1 MTIDL
6 PPLKT
11 PETLHEVATKAEPGS
26 PEWSRMVT
34 ASKVA
39 GMLGESAYSTPYST
53 HCLMNGHKE
62 DISDMTDRFNA
73 GHAFE
78 GVMADWLLLN
88 HPEWRLSR
96 GEVQVTNPHLPFPN
110 AATPDR
116 IATIKNA
123 RRSPKN
129 SRTVQFKTV
138 QDWEEW
144 SNLTEE
150 TIPTDWLI
158 QVTWEMLVSGLI
170 ENPAVLFV
178 LGPYYSHQ
186 EFHIEYDA
194 DFARVLAEQVAKF
207 LLTLDGPPPAPTSPR
222 DYKIA
227 KLRHPDIDDD
237 ADPVTL
243 DEKLAADWVRVKTA
257 QKEADAAARRA
268 KADSET
274 IGARVLEA
282 MERGAEATDPKG
294 VVIATRSAT
303 KRGVQLRFKVPKAA
317 KAAA

>member
-1 MTIDL
+1 MTYDL
-6 PPLKT
+6 PPLQT
-11 PETLHEVATKAEPGS
+11 PEKLHEVTNKAEPGS
-26 PEWSRMVT
+26 PEWCRMVT

-39 GMLGESAYSTPYST
+39 GILGESNYATPYST

-62 DISDMTDRFNA
+62 DISGMTDRFNA

-78 GVMADWLLLN
+78 GAMADWLLLN

-116 IATIKNA
+116 IATVKNA
-123 RRSPKN
+123 RRSPQN

-138 QDWEEW
+138 QDWDEW
-144 SNLTEE
+144 ANLTDE

-158 QVTWEMLVSGLI
+158 QVTWEMLVSGLT
-170 ENPAVLFV
+170 ENPAVLFT
-178 LGPYYSHQ
+178 LGPYYAHR
-186 EFHIEYDA
+186 EFLIEYDP
-194 DFARVLAEQVAKF
+194 DFARVLAEHVGKF
-207 LLTLDGPPPAPTSPR
+207 LLTLDGEPPAPTAPN

-237 ADPVTL
+237 AEPVTL
-243 DEKLAADWVRVKTA
+243 DAGLAADWCRAKTA

-268 KADSET
+268 KAESET
-274 IGARVLEA
+274 IGAKVLEA
-282 MERGAEATDPKG
+282 MAGGAEATDPDG
-294 VVIATRSAT
+294 VVVATRSAT
-303 KRGVQLRFKVPKAA
+303 KRGVQLRFKAPKKSAA
-317 KAAA
+317 